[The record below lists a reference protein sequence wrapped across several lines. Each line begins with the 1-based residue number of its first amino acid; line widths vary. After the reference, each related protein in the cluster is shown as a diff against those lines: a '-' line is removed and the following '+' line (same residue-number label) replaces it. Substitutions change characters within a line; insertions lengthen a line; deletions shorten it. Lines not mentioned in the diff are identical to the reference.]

1 MAEERLVPV
10 LGEGGLSTLFTPC
23 QHRCNVLLDI
33 LISRLFIPLFQI
45 EVTVKVAKEKLLSQI
60 EIYQDQERQ
69 RSSSSRTQDKKSSSH
84 QRSGSD
90 ADPAMVGV
98 SEDKGLPLTSQPPP
112 KQEL

>member
-1 MAEERLVPV
+1 MPV
-10 LGEGGLSTLFTPC
+10 LILSDSMAF
-23 QHRCNVLLDI
+23 I
-33 LISRLFIPLFQI
+33 LPLQI
-45 EVTVKVAKEKLLSQI
+45 EAIVKVAKEKLLSQI

-69 RSSSSRTQDKKSSSH
+69 RSSTSQTQDKKPSSH

-98 SEDKGLPLTSQPPP
+98 NEDKGLPLTSQPPP